1 MKKADIYKN
10 YLSKLEEALNEE
22 NFDNLD
28 YIIEFLNFPNIEE
41 DVYNE
46 ISDIIDEATLFIEL
60 KEAEYKNWALE
71 LIWEYK

>member
-60 KEAEYKNWALE
+60 KEAEYKNEALE
-71 LIWEYK
+71 MIGKFK

>member
-22 NFDNLD
+22 NFDSLD

-60 KEAEYKNWALE
+60 KEAEYKNEALE
-71 LIWEYK
+71 MIEKFK

>member
-41 DVYNE
+41 EVYND

>member
-10 YLSKLEEALNEE
+10 YLSKLEEALSEE

-60 KEAEYKNWALE
+60 KEAEYKKEALE
-71 LIWEYK
+71 MIEKFK

>member
-10 YLSKLEEALNEE
+10 YLSKLEESLNEE

-60 KEAEYKNWALE
+60 KEAEYKNEALE
-71 LIWEYK
+71 MIGKIK